1 MQEIIEE
8 LKKREIVDILQVAL
22 NNMYKM
28 SGGKH
33 DEKAHMRAS
42 KCALKSYICGLD
54 DEKDEL
60 LDKIFDL
67 ALDMVVE
74 AIIKELD
81 LKPDENY
88 EPSELEKALVG
99 FAMMKRFMKEDK

>member
-8 LKKREIVDILQVAL
+8 LKKREIVDTLQVAL

-42 KCALKSYICGLD
+42 KGALKSYIAGLD
-54 DEKDEL
+54 DEDEL

-67 ALDMVVE
+67 AMDMVVE

-88 EPSELEKALVG
+88 KPSELEKALVG